1 LNIYVKKFVISAA
14 VTVGII
20 FVVVLIALG
29 IFSALKSLAKPPTVP
44 TQVIITRPDGGISD
58 IPREEKIAEQEE
70 ESETI
75 APDIIAVMN
84 RKSLFY
90 TFLVFGTDNVNNNA
104 DAIIVGAAD
113 IEAKEVFAISV
124 PRDLL
129 VDVPRRLRK
138 PTAAYPVGRGGGRGH
153 DGGVEQMYADMQ
165 TIFGFRPDFYVCVQT
180 NAFVRI
186 VDAIGGVEVSV
197 PFHMRYDDP
206 IDNLHI
212 NIPAGTQTLNGT
224 QALHFARYR
233 MANSGYRAITDY
245 QRMENQQKIL
255 RAIFDELL
263 TPRTIVRVP
272 EMVNIYRDHVKTNM
286 TNGEMLWFA
295 GQLNNFIG
303 GNFSTYTLPTSGSSR
318 APNWYEIPDAD
329 AILELIN
336 RTVNPFTQDITMD
349 MVRII
354 NE

>member
-1 LNIYVKKFVISAA
+1 LNTYLRKFIYSAA
-14 VTVGII
+14 VTFGII
-20 FVVVLIALG
+20 FIVALIAFGVYSG
-29 IFSALKSLAKPPTVP
+29 IKSLAKPPTVP
-44 TQVIITRPDGGISD
+44 TQVVITRPDGGISD
-58 IPREEKIAEQEE
+58 IPREENDSQGGEAEMLPPE
-70 ESETI
+70 
-75 APDIIAVMN
+75 IIAVMN
-84 RKSLFY
+84 RKHLFY
-90 TFLVFGTDNVNNNA
+90 TFLIFGVDNVNQNA
-104 DAIIVGAAD
+104 DAIIVGAVD
-113 IEAKEVFAISV
+113 IEAREVYTISV

-153 DGGVEQMYADMQ
+153 EGGVEQMYADMQ
-165 TIFGFRPDFYVCVQT
+165 TIFGFRPDFYVYVNTQ
-180 NAFVRI
+180 AFERI
-186 VDAIGGVEVSV
+186 VDAVGGVEIHV

-206 IDNLHI
+206 IDNLRI

-233 MANSGYRAITDY
+233 MSNEGFRAITDY

-255 RAIFDELL
+255 RALFDELL

-272 EMVNIYRDHVKTNM
+272 ELVSIYRENVRTNM

-295 GQLNNFIG
+295 GQLNNLVG

-336 RTVNPFTQDITMD
+336 RTVNPFTQEITMD
-349 MVRII
+349 MVRIT